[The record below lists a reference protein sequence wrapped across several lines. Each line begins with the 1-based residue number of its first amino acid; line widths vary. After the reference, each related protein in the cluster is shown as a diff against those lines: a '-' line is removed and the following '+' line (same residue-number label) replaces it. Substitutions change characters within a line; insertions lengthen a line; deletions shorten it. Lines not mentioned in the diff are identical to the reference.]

1 MTGIRRERTG
11 GAPRLVEVGDVSVE
25 EEKQI
30 GQTGEF
36 FLVH

>member
-1 MTGIRRERTG
+1 MG
-11 GAPRLVEVGDVSVE
+11 GAPRLVEVDDVSVE

-36 FLVH
+36 LLVH